1 MIISIQIKRN
11 ILINIYIFMVIK
23 PILLFIYEK
32 NIYLIKSELFTYNN
46 YNYIYNNIK
55 CTYIKYD

>member
-1 MIISIQIKRN
+1 
-11 ILINIYIFMVIK
+11 MVIK